1 MFLHFFTRRA
11 GFVNFEDRSLF
22 ILKWQLLANFPERVH
37 EYFMAETKEETIV
50 VSCWSVLCVS
60 DGVCHIP
67 LFCMINSRTSLDCD
81 KFPYTRVA
89 SSTASMLEQ
98 STNFNITE
106 VKSEWAAEKREMGV
120 YKGEGVGHQGNG
132 RGGVQSAEC
141 TCCFVLIST

>member
-1 MFLHFFTRRA
+1 VCECV
-11 GFVNFEDRSLF
+11 GVC
-22 ILKWQLLANFPERVH
+22 V
-37 EYFMAETKEETIV
+37 
-50 VSCWSVLCVS
+50 CVS

-120 YKGEGVGHQGNG
+120 YKGEGGTPGKWEG
-132 RGGVQSAEC
+132 RC
-141 TCCFVLIST
+141 TISRMHLLFCFNFHLKHPFILVVLHFAMVR